1 MRAEPT
7 KAEKALWDVLRD
19 YKRDGFRFRR
29 QVPFDNYIVDFACHS
44 AKLIIEVDGQ
54 THSSDKEITYDVK
67 RQAFLESRG
76 YKVMRFWNEDI
87 FKSLHQVIA
96 EIETFLM
103 PPTPNPSPRGG
114 GGCVEASPRKSSQL
128 EKIEDAPTS
137 PFARQGRTKG
147 GGQPITS

>member
-1 MRAEPT
+1 MAPLKKHIRTFARNMRADPT
-7 KAEKALWDVLRD
+7 KAEKALWDILRD

-54 THSSDKEITYDVK
+54 THTSDKEVTYDVK

-114 GGCVEASPRKSSQL
+114 GEQTVSTPPSAVRIGTREGISPL
-128 EKIEDAPTS
+128 NI
-137 PFARQGRTKG
+137 
-147 GGQPITS
+147 